1 MSWLLPA
8 AVDAMSS
15 RWQKSR
21 LSNYPVVDKQRRL
34 PSRYGTQTH
43 RSTEVHTRSGGRRYA
58 CHIQEHHMDI
68 TDSWAYQMVSE
79 KLYSTA
85 REKFLPTRVYDK
97 AKGYIDTVEALIDR
111 DTRAA
116 TMFTVGVST
125 LTSIGSKVLGASLED
140 HPYFALHKAH
150 IQALAAALN
159 AQSQYQNALAALD
172 SAAKAADASDVIAG
186 QTRQLINR
194 MMELRFQ
201 YGLAGGFAVDTVDLT
216 TPVMP
221 PGMQLLGQL
230 AVVTRLGTA
239 TAASYAAFLGW
250 QAAVCGVYARGLMLL
265 TMIRVEWQV
274 ATRGGQL
281 FRDKLEKL
289 ASSSSQISN
298 VAGKA
303 AEQEMYWQQ
312 YDRAVAPQRSGGRDT
327 SAAIADPGRYVAG
340 NVSDVEA
347 VVRKL
352 AAICDIAMAR
362 LTPEDRANR
371 MARAL

>member
-1 MSWLLPA
+1 
-8 AVDAMSS
+8 
-15 RWQKSR
+15 
-21 LSNYPVVDKQRRL
+21 
-34 PSRYGTQTH
+34 
-43 RSTEVHTRSGGRRYA
+43 
-58 CHIQEHHMDI
+58 MDI

-116 TMFTVGVST
+116 TMFTVGVSA